1 MKCTIFVRLFATT
14 LMWVFFSVP
23 FQPQLAR
30 GENAPATIGK
40 ELFQAKC
47 SPCHTIGGGRSV
59 GPDLKGVTAIRDHAW
74 LARFIPAPDH
84 VLASGD
90 QVANELLKEFGGLVM
105 PDLGLTQTQVDELI
119 AYLAES
125 APQASAPQASAPQAS
140 APQASAPQTSAP
152 QTSAPQTSAPQTSTP
167 RVAATIAA
175 TGDPQR
181 GTALFTGI
189 IPFLHGGAPCLDCH
203 TVSGVAPLGGGTLGP
218 DLTGIHTLLGEDEL
232 ASVLATLPFPT
243 MRPIYQ
249 TRPLTQTEQGDLAAL
264 FRITAERPPVNA
276 SLLITVLAITGCVL
290 LLLLAGVVWRKRLR
304 SVRRTFVTTMTLD
317 KR

>member
-119 AYLAES
+119 AYLA
-125 APQASAPQASAPQAS
+125 
-140 APQASAPQTSAP
+140 
-152 QTSAPQTSAPQTSTP
+152 
-167 RVAATIAA
+167 
-175 TGDPQR
+175 
-181 GTALFTGI
+181 
-189 IPFLHGGAPCLDCH
+189 
-203 TVSGVAPLGGGTLGP
+203 
-218 DLTGIHTLLGEDEL
+218 
-232 ASVLATLPFPT
+232 
-243 MRPIYQ
+243 
-249 TRPLTQTEQGDLAAL
+249 
-264 FRITAERPPVNA
+264 
-276 SLLITVLAITGCVL
+276 
-290 LLLLAGVVWRKRLR
+290 
-304 SVRRTFVTTMTLD
+304 
-317 KR
+317 